1 MQSELFCADL
11 FEYQAILESEIA
23 TSVFV
28 YATAAALL
36 LNIGAAIALA
46 CQSNTQGAT
55 QWTRANIYYEY

>member
-1 MQSELFCADL
+1 MQAELFCADL

-23 TSVFV
+23 TSVLV

-36 LNIGAAIALA
+36 VNIGVAITLVCKSNIQPAA
-46 CQSNTQGAT
+46 

>member
-1 MQSELFCADL
+1 MQAELFFADL

-28 YATAAALL
+28 YATASALL
-36 LNIGAAIALA
+36 VNIGVAIALA
-46 CQSNTQGAT
+46 CQGNIHAPA